1 MDQIS
6 QRRTI
11 ASSKVKREGRGRG
24 RGRGGWGGE
33 AKHGRTEESVQEGDR
48 GCHLV
53 LPYYIFVVVVV

>member
-24 RGRGGWGGE
+24 RGGGGE